1 MDKEN
6 EKKKE
11 NERNKCEDSSTSGEA
26 ITETVVIEQPIRT
39 SSGRILF
46 TFESEVDKN
55 PSVGDLRRALK
66 RKR

>member
-26 ITETVVIEQPIRT
+26 ITETVVIEQPQSIMFL
-39 SSGRILF
+39 IK
-46 TFESEVDKN
+46 EAKCNWKV
-55 PSVGDLRRALK
+55 K
-66 RKR
+66 RKIQYSFIGKTYF